1 MVGRLLWVSLA
12 LCALVLTLAVL
23 QYRWLGQVS
32 DAERDRMRA
41 GVRAR
46 AAQIAEAF
54 DREVTRAYVAI
65 QIDPDTFQRKD
76 WSRYAA
82 RVEAWR
88 RSAAFPGIVGE
99 ILFAERGA
107 DGSVVQMRF
116 DESTKTFEPSPW
128 PQRAEPLKRWLAE
141 GGQWPRPIWPDVP
154 ALVQP
159 VADVHLFPGTLKMD
173 RIAGRFAKACVAG
186 LIDSDYVRNEALPAL
201 VRRYVGSA
209 QGIEYDAVV
218 RARETGE
225 LVYASDSSRAARR
238 EAADVTVGLLD
249 LRLNLLADVDLM
261 NEQKPRPGEDRQF
274 AISIVQRGPLHVR
287 KDGPSL
293 PGVGPFWD
301 LSLRHRAG
309 SLEAVVAA
317 ARKRNLLLS
326 SGILALLV
334 ASVGLVVLSAR
345 RAERLAAQ
353 QVEFVAAV
361 SHELRTPLAVIRSAG
376 ENLADGVVDTH
387 AEVQKYGGLVRD
399 EGQRLTDLVEQVL
412 AYAGIQSARSL
423 SATGRSSCAV
433 ADIVSRAVDDVRDV
447 LERAGASVDVDL
459 PHDLQPVL
467 VNPSA
472 LERAV
477 VNLITNAVKYGGD
490 SKWVGVSGQAASG
503 EVRITVAD
511 RGIGIAAGDLPHIF
525 DPFYRSAA
533 VVAAQIRG
541 TGLGLALVDGLVRAQ
556 GGRVTVASTEGKG
569 SAFTIHLPVA
579 TARPAGQLNTGLTE
593 ITEET
598 KNGAHG
604 VHRETR
610 NTL

>member
-1 MVGRLLWVSLA
+1 MLDSREMVGRMVWVSLA
-12 LCALVLTLAVL
+12 VCTLVLTLAAL
-23 QYRWLGQVS
+23 QFRWLGQVS

-41 GVRAR
+41 SVQAR

-82 RVEAWR
+82 RVDAWR
-88 RSAAFPGIVGE
+88 RSSAFPGIVGE
-99 ILFAERGA
+99 ILFAERSA
-107 DGSVVQMRF
+107 DGSIVQMRF
-116 DESTKTFEPSPW
+116 DESTKTFEPAQW
-128 PQRAEPLKRWLAE
+128 PQRAEPLRRWLAE
-141 GGQWPRPIWPDVP
+141 GGQWPRPIWPEVP

-173 RIAGRFAKACVAG
+173 RSIDLGRFAGRFAKACVAA
-186 LIDSDYVRNEALPAL
+186 LVDEEYVRNEALPAL

-209 QGIEYDAVV
+209 PGVEYDAVV
-218 RARETGE
+218 RVRATSG
-225 LVYASDSSRAARR
+225 LVYASDPSKAASR
-238 EAADVTVGLLD
+238 EPADVSVGLLD
-249 LRLNLLADVDLM
+249 LRLNLLADFDLM
-261 NEQKPRPGEDRQF
+261 HEQKPRPGGDRQF
-274 AISIVQRGPLHVR
+274 AISIVQRGPLQAR

-317 ARKRNLLLS
+317 ARRRNLLLS

-376 ENLADGVVDTH
+376 ENLADGVVETR

-412 AYAGIQSARSL
+412 AYAGIQSARSV
-423 SATGRSSCAV
+423 SAAGRSSCAV
-433 ADIVSRAVDDVRDV
+433 ADLVSRAVDDVRDV
-447 LERAGASVDVDL
+447 LERAGARIDVDVPDDL
-459 PHDLQPVL
+459 PAIL
-467 VNPSA
+467 VNSAA

-490 SKWVGVSGQAASG
+490 ARWVGVSAQSSSD

-511 RGIGIAAGDLPHIF
+511 RGIGIAARDLPHIF
-525 DPFYRSAA
+525 EPFYRSAS

-556 GGRVTVASTEGKG
+556 GGRVTVTSTEGAG
-569 SAFTIHLPVA
+569 SAFTIHLPVV
-579 TARPAGQLNTGLTE
+579 TTQLAGRLNTELTE
-593 ITEET
+593 TTE
-598 KNGAHG
+598 NS
-604 VHRETR
+604 
-610 NTL
+610 

>member
-1 MVGRLLWVSLA
+1 MLWVSAA
-12 LCALVLTLAVL
+12 LCTLVLTLAAL

-41 GVRAR
+41 SVQAR

-82 RVEAWR
+82 RVDGWR
-88 RSAAFPGIVGE
+88 RSTAFPGIVGE

-116 DESTKTFEPSPW
+116 DESTKTFEPAQW

-141 GGQWPRPIWPDVP
+141 GGQWPRPIWPEVP

-159 VADVHLFPGTLKMD
+159 VADVHLFPGTLRMD
-173 RIAGRFAKACVAG
+173 RIAGRFAKACVAA
-186 LIDSDYVRNEALPAL
+186 LVDEEYVRKEALPAL

-209 QGIEYDAVV
+209 PGVEYDAAV
-218 RARETGE
+218 RARATGGI
-225 LVYASDSSRAARR
+225 VYASDPSRAASR
-238 EAADVTVGLLD
+238 EPADVTVGLLD
-249 LRLNLLADVDLM
+249 LRLNLLADFDLRH
-261 NEQKPRPGEDRQF
+261 EQKPRPGEERQF
-274 AISIVQRGPLHVR
+274 AISIVQRGPLQTR

-317 ARKRNLLLS
+317 ARRRNLLLS

-376 ENLADGVVDTH
+376 ENLADGVVDTR
-387 AEVQKYGGLVRD
+387 AEVQKYGSLVRD

-412 AYAGIQSARSL
+412 AYAGIQSARL
-423 SATGRSSCAV
+423 VSATGRASCAV
-433 ADIVSRAVDDVRDV
+433 ADIVSRAVDDARDV
-447 LERAGASVDVDL
+447 LERAGAKIDVDL
-459 PHDLQPVL
+459 PDELPPVL

-477 VNLITNAVKYGGD
+477 ANLITNAVKYGGD
-490 SKWVGVSGQAASG
+490 AKWVGVSAQAASG
-503 EVRITVAD
+503 EIRITVAD
-511 RGIGIAAGDLPHIF
+511 RGIGVAARDLPHIF
-525 DPFYRSAA
+525 EPFYRSAS

-556 GGRVTVASTEGKG
+556 GGRVTVTSTEGAG
-569 SAFTIHLPVA
+569 SAFSIHLPVV
-579 TARPAGQLNTGLTE
+579 TTELAGQLNTKLTE
-593 ITEET
+593 TT
-598 KNGAHG
+598 GNS
-604 VHRETR
+604 
-610 NTL
+610 

>member
-1 MVGRLLWVSLA
+1 MVWVSLA
-12 LCALVLTLAVL
+12 VCALVLTLAAL
-23 QYRWLGQVS
+23 QFRWLGQVS

-41 GVRAR
+41 SVQAR

-82 RVEAWR
+82 RVDAWR
-88 RSAAFPGIVGE
+88 RSTAFPGIVGG
-99 ILFAERGA
+99 ILFAERSA
-107 DGSVVQMRF
+107 DGAVVQMRF
-116 DESTKTFEPSPW
+116 DDSTKTFEPAQW
-128 PQRAEPLKRWLAE
+128 PQRAEPLRRWLAE
-141 GGQWPRPIWPDVP
+141 GGQWPRPIWPEVP

-159 VADVHLFPGTLKMD
+159 VADVHLFPGTLRMD
-173 RIAGRFAKACVAG
+173 RIAGRFARACVAA
-186 LIDSDYVRNEALPAL
+186 LIDEEYVRNEALPAL

-209 QGIEYDAVV
+209 PGVEYDAVV
-218 RARETGE
+218 RARETGG
-225 LVYASDSSRAARR
+225 LVYASDPTTAASR
-238 EAADVTVGLLD
+238 EPADVSVGLLD
-249 LRLNLLADVDLM
+249 LRLNLLADFDLM
-261 NEQKPRPGEDRQF
+261 HEQRPRPGEDRQF
-274 AISIVQRGPLHVR
+274 AISIVQRGPLQSR

-317 ARKRNLLLS
+317 ARRRNLLLS

-376 ENLADGVVDTH
+376 ENLADGVVETRAD
-387 AEVQKYGGLVRD
+387 VQKYGGLVRD

-412 AYAGIQSARSL
+412 AYAGIQSARSA
-423 SATGRSSCAV
+423 SAAARSSCAV

-447 LERAGASVDVDL
+447 LERAGARIDVDVPGNL
-459 PHDLQPVL
+459 PPVL
-467 VNPSA
+467 VNSAA

-490 SKWVGVSGQAASG
+490 ARWVGVSAQASSD

-511 RGIGIAAGDLPHIF
+511 RGIGIEARDLPHIF
-525 DPFYRSAA
+525 EPFYRSAS

-556 GGRVTVASTEGKG
+556 GGRVAVTSTEGAG
-569 SAFTIHLPVA
+569 STFTIHLPVPPA
-579 TARPAGQLNTGLTE
+579 NVTASSSTQMAGSTEPLNPA
-593 ITEET
+593 
-598 KNGAHG
+598 
-604 VHRETR
+604 
-610 NTL
+610 

>member
-1 MVGRLLWVSLA
+1 MAVRRRLLWVSLA
-12 LCALVLTLAVL
+12 LCALVLALAAL

-41 GVRAR
+41 SVQAR

-82 RVEAWR
+82 RVDTWR
-88 RSAAFPGIVGE
+88 RSTAFPGIVGE
-99 ILFAERGA
+99 ILFGERSA
-107 DGSVVQMRF
+107 DGSVLQMRF
-116 DESTKTFEPSPW
+116 DASTKTFEPSQW
-128 PQRAEPLKRWLAE
+128 PQHAEPIKRWLAE
-141 GGQWPRPIWPDVP
+141 GGQWPRPIWPEVP

-159 VADVHLFPGTLKMD
+159 VADVHLFPGALKLD
-173 RIAGRFAKACVAG
+173 RIAGRFAKACVAA
-186 LIDSDYVRNEALPAL
+186 LVDEEYVRNEALPAL

-209 QGIEYDAVV
+209 QGVEYDAVV
-218 RARETGE
+218 RARATGAV
-225 LVYASDSSRAARR
+225 VYASDPSRAVSR
-238 EAADVTVGLLD
+238 EPADVSVGLLD
-249 LRLNLLADVDLM
+249 LRLNLLADFDLM
-261 NEQKPRPGEDRQF
+261 HEQKPRPGADRQF
-274 AISIVQRGPLHVR
+274 AISIVQRGPLQSR

-317 ARKRNLLLS
+317 ARRRNLLLS

-361 SHELRTPLAVIRSAG
+361 SHELRTPLAIIRSAG
-376 ENLADGVVDTH
+376 ENLADGVVETG
-387 AEVQKYGGLVRD
+387 AEVQKYGSLVRD

-412 AYAGIQSARSL
+412 AYAGIQSARSV
-423 SATGRSSCAV
+423 SAAGRSSCAIT
-433 ADIVSRAVDDVRDV
+433 DIVSRAVDGVRDV
-447 LERAGASVDVDL
+447 LERAGARIDVDV
-459 PHDLQPVL
+459 PHDLPPVL
-467 VNPSA
+467 VNASA

-490 SKWVGVSGQAASG
+490 AKWVGVSAQAASG
-503 EVRITVAD
+503 EVRVTVAD
-511 RGIGIAAGDLPHIF
+511 RGIGIAALDLPHIF
-525 DPFYRSAA
+525 EPFYRSAS
-533 VVAAQIRG
+533 VVATRIRG

-556 GGRVTVASTEGKG
+556 GGRVTVTSTEGAG
-569 SAFTIHLPVA
+569 SSFTIHLPVVTTELA
-579 TARPAGQLNTGLTE
+579 ERLNTELSGTPE
-593 ITEET
+593 SS
-598 KNGAHG
+598 
-604 VHRETR
+604 
-610 NTL
+610 

>member
-1 MVGRLLWVSLA
+1 MLDSREVVGRMLWVSLA
-12 LCALVLTLAVL
+12 LCTLVLTLAAL

-46 AAQIAEAF
+46 ASQIAEAF

-65 QIDPDTFQRKD
+65 QVDPNTFQRKD

-82 RVEAWR
+82 RVDTWR

-99 ILFAERGA
+99 ILFAERRA

-116 DESTKTFEPSPW
+116 DESTKTFEPAQW
-128 PQRAEPLKRWLAE
+128 PQRAEPLRRWLAE
-141 GGQWPRPIWPDVP
+141 GGQWPRPIWPDVR

-159 VADVHLFPGTLKMD
+159 VADVHLFPDALKVD
-173 RIAGRFAKACVAG
+173 RIAGRFAKACVAA
-186 LIDSDYVRNEALPAL
+186 LIDDDYVRNEVLPAL

-209 QGIEYDAVV
+209 QGVEYDAVV
-218 RARETGE
+218 RGRATGE
-225 LVYASDSSRAARR
+225 LVYASDPSRAGSR
-238 EAADVTVGLLD
+238 EPADVTVGLLD
-249 LRLNLLADVDLM
+249 LRLNLLADFDLM
-261 NEQKPRPGEDRQF
+261 HEQTPRPGEDRQF
-274 AISIVQRGPLHVR
+274 AISIVQRGPLHGR
-287 KDGPSL
+287 RDGPSL
-293 PGVGPFWD
+293 PGIGPFWD
-301 LSLRHRAG
+301 LSLRHRSG
-309 SLEAVVAA
+309 SLEGVVAA
-317 ARKRNLLLS
+317 ARRRNLLLS

-376 ENLADGVVDTH
+376 ENLADGVVETP

-433 ADIVSRAVDDVRDV
+433 ADIVSRAVDGVRGL
-447 LERAGASVDVDL
+447 LERAGARIDVDV
-459 PHDLQPVL
+459 PHDLPPVL
-467 VNPSA
+467 ANPSA

-477 VNLITNAVKYGGD
+477 ANLITNAVKYGGD
-490 SKWVGVSGQAASG
+490 AKWVGVSGQAASG

-511 RGIGIAAGDLPHIF
+511 RGIGIAARDLPHIF
-525 DPFYRSAA
+525 EPFYRSAS

-556 GGRVTVASTEGKG
+556 GGRVTVESTMGQG

-579 TARPAGQLNTGLTE
+579 TANVTAPTSTRIADSTEPLNR
-593 ITEET
+593 
-598 KNGAHG
+598 A
-604 VHRETR
+604 
-610 NTL
+610 